1 MTITPLLALC
11 AVVLCAVDAQA
22 AVRTEPIQ
30 YQDGDTVLEGM
41 LAYDDVASAP
51 RPGVLVVHEWRGL
64 EAYTKWR
71 AEELAR
77 LGYVAFAVDMYGK
90 GVLAKDHTEAAAL
103 SGIYRNDRGLMR
115 GRILAALETLQKNP
129 FVDRGRIAAIG
140 YCFGGTTVLELARS
154 GADVLGVASFHGA
167 LDTPTPEDA
176 KQIKGKVLVLQ
187 GGSDPYT
194 RDQVPAF
201 EREMKQAGVDY
212 TLVIYEGAVHSFTVL
227 EAGNDKSTGAAYD
240 PEADKRSWEALRE
253 FLKALFGPHISHIG

>member
-1 MTITPLLALC
+1 MVLRHFLALC
-11 AVVLCAVDAQA
+11 VVLLCSVEAQA
-22 AVRTEPIQ
+22 AVKTEMVQ
-30 YQDGDTVLEGM
+30 YRHGDTILEGV
-41 LAYDDVASAP
+41 LAYDDLPSAP
-51 RPGVLVVHEWRGL
+51 RPGVLVVHEWKGL
-64 EAYTKWR
+64 GEYATRR
-71 AEELAR
+71 AEQLAQ

-90 GVLAKDHTEAAAL
+90 GVRAKDHTEAAAL

-129 FVDRGRIAAIG
+129 LVDRERIAAIG

-167 LDTPTPEDA
+167 LDTPNPEDA
-176 KQIKGKVLVLQ
+176 EQIKGKVLVLQ

-201 EREMKQAGVDY
+201 EQEMKQAGADY
-212 TLVIYEGAVHSFTVL
+212 RLIIYEGAVHSFTVP

-240 PEADKRSWEALRE
+240 EDADKRSWEALRE
-253 FLKALFGPHISHIG
+253 FLKGLFGPHISHIG

>member
-1 MTITPLLALC
+1 MKPFLVCC

-22 AVRTEPIQ
+22 AVKTDTIQ
-30 YQDGDTVLEGM
+30 YQDGGTVLEGVV
-41 LAYDDVASAP
+41 AYDDVPSAP
-51 RPGVLVVHEWRGL
+51 RPGVLVVHEWKGL
-64 EAYTKWR
+64 GEYAVRR
-71 AEELAR
+71 AEQLAQ

-90 GVLAKDHTEAAAL
+90 GVRAKDHDEAAKL
-103 SGIYRNDRGLMR
+103 SGIYRNDRQLMR
-115 GRILAALETLQKNP
+115 GRILAALETFRKNP
-129 FVDRGRIAAIG
+129 LVDGTRIAAIG

-187 GGSDPYT
+187 GGSDAYT
-194 RDQVPAF
+194 IDQVPAF
-201 EREMKQAGVDY
+201 EQEMKQAGVDY
-212 TLVIYEGAVHSFTVL
+212 TLIIYDGAVHSFTVP

-253 FLKALFGPHISHIG
+253 FLQELFGPHTSHIG